1 MGTEQQYNLK
11 LWAFSV
17 NIDVKNDNKLKRYL
31 NINCYVGVYDPR
43 FKRKYFVFYFVS
55 VIIEK
60 VCSKLH

>member
-43 FKRKYFVFYFVS
+43 FKRKYFVFYFV
-55 VIIEK
+55 
-60 VCSKLH
+60 